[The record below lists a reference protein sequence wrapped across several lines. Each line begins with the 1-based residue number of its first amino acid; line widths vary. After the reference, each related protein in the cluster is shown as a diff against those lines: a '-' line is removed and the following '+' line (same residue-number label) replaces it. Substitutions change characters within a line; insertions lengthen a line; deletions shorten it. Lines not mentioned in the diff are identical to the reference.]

1 MASQNGNSV
10 KFEKD
15 VVGGG
20 RMEKMEGR
28 NHFFPPLDNL
38 SVNSETV

>member
-1 MASQNGNSV
+1 MQKQNGNCV
-10 KFEKD
+10 KFEKE
-15 VVGGG
+15 VLGG

-28 NHFFPPLDNL
+28 NHFFPPFDNM